1 MTLVIEHPVAL
12 ANVGRL
18 LPCDVDDLLAMY
30 ARCSPDTTYHR
41 WHGHLRSF
49 PAAYLSAM
57 VAGSDE
63 HIAVVARHDDGVIG
77 FASAAEI
84 APDTRELG
92 VLVED
97 RWQRRGV
104 GGQLLSRLLADCV
117 ALGTGFI
124 RAEVLSADAWL
135 LDLMRRLGPTTIRPA
150 AGILT
155 GRVRIR
161 A

>member
-1 MTLVIEHPVAL
+1 MTLVIERPTAPMK
-12 ANVGRL
+12 VGRL

-30 ARCSPDTTYHR
+30 ARCSPVTTYHR

-57 VAGSDE
+57 VTGNDE
-63 HIAVVARHDDGVIG
+63 HIAVVARHDDEVIG

-84 APDTRELG
+84 APHTRELG

-97 RWQRRGV
+97 RWQRHGV
-104 GGQLLSRLLADCV
+104 GGQLLSRQLADCV
-117 ALGTGFI
+117 ALGTRFI
-124 RAEVLSADAWL
+124 RAEVLSVDEWL
-135 LDLMRRLGPTTIRPA
+135 IDVMRRLGPTTIRPG

-155 GRVRIR
+155 ARVRIR